1 MKIKNLKEVNFSNKI
16 NRTVNKVKKTATKAN
31 DYALNTTEEV
41 VLETINIATQWQNVT
56 DKALKNSIKILDK
69 KQDLVFTTLE
79 NYKKHLLKSKK
90 RFSQIFA

>member
-1 MKIKNLKEVNFSNKI
+1 MKIKKLKEVNFSNKI

-79 NYKKHLLKSKK
+79 NYKKHFLKSKK